1 MFIMN
6 VRTAWND
13 YFPSTS
19 TFNLT
24 SQTYNSRQNPSNTA
38 AYVSNCLFAS
48 ITTSDHGSALS
59 CTSTQYLLVESTSF
73 FSCKTSANRG
83 AIYFNNQNNGQCV
96 LYEVCGYDCCTT
108 NSNSY
113 QFGDIYVSNSVSSK
127 NYVNYSSI
135 SRCVNVNAWYT
146 FDIYYGNIRCPSVN
160 MSMNKYSGRS
170 LYCIPSTSS
179 NSVTCSLTYSSF
191 ADNYA
196 SSHTCLYLW
205 TSGAG
210 FEIKNCNI
218 IRNTQGSLS
227 SEGTIATA
235 GNLFVEDSC
244 IIDNIANIIFYQGN
258 SNYRITLS
266 NCTVDKTINNGYLT
280 TQNTV
285 TKSFILALNH
295 MSTENCHSEYDSAG
309 YLTPII
315 QTPSSSKNQN
325 HYCECE
331 KFIYRPQHRNMVSL
345 I

>member
-1 MFIMN
+1 
-6 VRTAWND
+6 
-13 YFPSTS
+13 
-19 TFNLT
+19 
-24 SQTYNSRQNPSNTA
+24 
-38 AYVSNCLFAS
+38 
-48 ITTSDHGSALS
+48 
-59 CTSTQYLLVESTSF
+59 
-73 FSCKTSANRG
+73 
-83 AIYFNNQNNGQCV
+83 
-96 LYEVCGYDCCTT
+96 
-108 NSNSY
+108 
-113 QFGDIYVSNSVSSK
+113 
-127 NYVNYSSI
+127 
-135 SRCVNVNAWYT
+135 
-146 FDIYYGNIRCPSVN
+146 
-160 MSMNKYSGRS
+160 
-170 LYCIPSTSS
+170 
-179 NSVTCSLTYSSF
+179 LTYSSF

-315 QTPSSSKNQN
+315 QTPSSSKKQKHCYTGERLFNWCPQVN
-325 HYCECE
+325 
-331 KFIYRPQHRNMVSL
+331 FISLSSVFLFNFIHPSASIYFGIESYFIVSL
-345 I
+345 TLIRIMSHVH